1 MVLERLIE
9 LLNVISKTTKMLE
22 EWRWSMMIPL
32 YKNKGDLENCNNYK
46 GIKLLSHTME
56 IRERV
61 VELK

>member
-1 MVLERLIE
+1 MIE